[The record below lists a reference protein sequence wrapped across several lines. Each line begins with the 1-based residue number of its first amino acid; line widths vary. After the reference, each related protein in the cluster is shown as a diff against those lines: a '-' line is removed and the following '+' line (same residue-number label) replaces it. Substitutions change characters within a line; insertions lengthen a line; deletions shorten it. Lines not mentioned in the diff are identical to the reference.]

1 MSGTSTTTFSPSADI
16 TRAQFLLS
24 LSKCLGIILDN
35 SVTTGFT
42 DVPANKYYTGAVK
55 WADDNNILDAYTST
69 TFQPS
74 TALTREMAVNALINY
89 CEEYNVEYPITGI
102 LNVPG
107 DCTSLSYESKSNIQK
122 AVYMEFMS
130 LDSSGNFN
138 PDDTVSRG
146 QAAVMFSNLF
156 GYYLDAMS
164 QSIMPLF
171 DTKSVTWTPT
181 ATSGKVLFNWWD
193 KNLTSSSHYAA
204 AHLDAGM
211 EYFSESGYV
220 SEYEVTSSSSANV
233 IFCIPTTDEWTLVG
247 GNSSTIAICVPVNSS
262 GQKITSSNYSS
273 ITNRNIVKTYVYF
286 HPTKNSQ
293 KWNEQL
299 INVPKLIAH
308 EVFHTLGFGHIDYV
322 IHYSV
327 INTGDAVY
335 FENITHLQQYDYLCL
350 KSKYSID

>member
-1 MSGTSTTTFSPSADI
+1 M
-16 TRAQFLLS
+16 
-24 LSKCLGIILDN
+24 DN

-74 TALTREMAVNALINY
+74 TALTREMAANALINY
-89 CEEYNVEYPITGI
+89 CEEYN
-102 LNVPG
+102 
-107 DCTSLSYESKSNIQK
+107 
-122 AVYMEFMS
+122 
-130 LDSSGNFN
+130 
-138 PDDTVSRG
+138 
-146 QAAVMFSNLF
+146 
-156 GYYLDAMS
+156 
-164 QSIMPLF
+164 
-171 DTKSVTWTPT
+171 
-181 ATSGKVLFNWWD
+181 
-193 KNLTSSSHYAA
+193 
-204 AHLDAGM
+204 
-211 EYFSESGYV
+211 
-220 SEYEVTSSSSANV
+220 
-233 IFCIPTTDEWTLVG
+233 
-247 GNSSTIAICVPVNSS
+247 
-262 GQKITSSNYSS
+262 
-273 ITNRNIVKTYVYF
+273 VKTYVYF

-327 INTGDAVY
+327 INTGDSVY